1 MHENAIICTEMQKM
15 ASFCCVH
22 TCAPGPNWYT
32 VIAEG
37 VETKEQLAFLSK
49 EGCNEM
55 QGFLIGRPKPIR
67 DYGELVGREKTRSA
81 SVALAS

>member
-1 MHENAIICTEMQKM
+1 MLRNV
-15 ASFCCVH
+15 SFCFVH

-37 VETKEQLAFLSK
+37 VETEEQLAFLSK

-55 QGFLIGRPKPIR
+55 QGFLIGRPKPIS
-67 DYGELVGREKTRSA
+67 DYGELVGREKIHSF
-81 SVALAS
+81 SVALKR